1 MDAVDYAPSEPGER
15 QESAPGERD
24 AHDAAAQ
31 ADAHPNPSPN
41 PSPSPSPSPSP
52 NPNSNQ
58 AGMPLALLSTL
69 TVALVL
75 HPAVT
80 GTRTALR
87 CRDTKLQVIGQW
99 SEPGW
104 NWGSANGDAHDE
116 AMRLRSSLSTPEKR
130 ERFLTDVG
138 MLDEEDWED
147 SKVVLALKCQR
158 AAKRCYAKDYGLDK
172 EEQLAWRALAEGMAA
187 CRFEGY
193 DGDILLAEDIGE
205 RLGPVEAERL
215 SAL

>member
-1 MDAVDYAPSEPGER
+1 ML
-15 QESAPGERD
+15 
-24 AHDAAAQ
+24 
-31 ADAHPNPSPN
+31 
-41 PSPSPSPSPSP
+41 
-52 NPNSNQ
+52 
-58 AGMPLALLSTL
+58 LALLSTL
-69 TVALVL
+69 AVALVL

-147 SKVVLALKCQR
+147 SKVVLALACQR
-158 AAKRCYAKDYGLDK
+158 AAKLCYAKDYPAFG
-172 EEQLAWRALAEGMAA
+172 EEDQLAWRALMNDMAA
-187 CRFEGY
+187 CRFEGNQ
-193 DGDILLAEDIGE
+193 GGLLLADEIGV
-205 RLGPVEAERL
+205 RLGPIESERL
-215 SAL
+215 YAL

>member
-1 MDAVDYAPSEPGER
+1 
-15 QESAPGERD
+15 
-24 AHDAAAQ
+24 
-31 ADAHPNPSPN
+31 
-41 PSPSPSPSPSP
+41 
-52 NPNSNQ
+52 
-58 AGMPLALLSTL
+58 MPLALLSTL

-147 SKVVLALKCQR
+147 SKVVLALACQR
-158 AAKRCYAKDYGLDK
+158 AAKLCYAKDYPAFGK
-172 EEQLAWRALAEGMAA
+172 EDQLAWRALMNDMAA
-187 CRFEGY
+187 CRFEGNQ
-193 DGDILLAEDIGE
+193 GGLLLADEIGV
-205 RLGPVEAERL
+205 RLGPIESERL
-215 SAL
+215 YAL